1 MLRWLRL
8 LRRTLTEALALAGGA
23 GLALFLSSE
32 DEPTWAALAAGLAV
46 LAAATGTVFLWRRG
60 ELGLAW
66 RCPRLDGL
74 DVRPRS
80 RDLPWPVL
88 KAAEDALSA
97 LEGDA
102 KRFENFFETARV
114 DLARAAHRSLELQ
127 ALRTR
132 AQRALTRAPEGEAR
146 RMLGEQAQRADA
158 ELADLR
164 GLLGELQA
172 RFIASTAPLH
182 TVDDPTPALRALEQR
197 SGALGEALE
206 EIRRKAPQRVGGN
219 G

>member
-1 MLRWLRL
+1 LRWLRL
-8 LRRTLTEALALAGGA
+8 LRRTVTEALALAGGA
-23 GLALFLSSE
+23 GLALFLYSE
-32 DEPTWAALAAGLAV
+32 DEPTWAALAAILAV
-46 LAAATGTVFLWRRG
+46 VAVATGTAFLWRRG

-74 DVRPRS
+74 GVKPRS

-88 KAAEDALSA
+88 EAAEDALSS
-97 LEGDA
+97 LEGDV
-102 KRFENFFETARV
+102 KRFESFFETARV
-114 DLARAAHRSLELQ
+114 DIARAARRALELQ
-127 ALRTR
+127 SLQTR
-132 AQRALTRAPEGEAR
+132 ARRALARAPEGEAR
-146 RMLGEQAQRADA
+146 RLLEEQAQRAGA

-164 GLLGELQA
+164 GLLAELQA

-197 SGALGEALE
+197 SGALGEALD